1 MTNLQQYLTF
11 EILSSGNINWCSN
24 GNSTINNTIEYR
36 KNGGNWTTIT
46 ASQAGVNISV
56 VAGDLLE
63 FRGDNAVYS
72 DGYKRFGMFGDGKT
86 TCQFKA
92 KGNIMSLIDSTD
104 FANLKSFTG
113 TYNFRAMFNNC
124 TGLTD
129 ASELLLPATGLTT
142 GSYRFMFQDCSGM
155 TTAPVLPAETL
166 TSECYYGMF
175 NRCRILNNITCLATN
190 ISASNCLYQW
200 VNSVQTTSG
209 TFYKNP
215 NMSSWTRGISA
226 VPNNWTIVDY
236 NPFGPDTEEL
246 TFNANSGSTIITLE
260 SDGAW
265 TATTSSDWIRLSQYS
280 GETGGEITI
289 SVLYNIFDERTGSI
303 VFTDGEN
310 TATITIEQSANNLA
324 PIIKMFR
331 NGRRIN

>member
-1 MTNLQQYLTF
+1 MANLQQYLTF
-11 EILSSGNINWCSN
+11 EILSSGDINWMYN
-24 GNSTINNTIEYR
+24 NNSSIHNTIEYSL
-36 KNGGNWTTIT
+36 NGGEWTSIT
-46 ASQAGVNISV
+46 ATSTGVKIPVVSGDSV
-56 VAGDLLE
+56 R
-63 FRGDNAVYS
+63 FRGDNATYS
-72 DGYKRFGMFGDGKT
+72 SASARYGMFYGTD
-86 TCQFKA
+86 CQFKA

-113 TYNFRAMFNNC
+113 TYNFRALFYGC
-124 TGLTD
+124 GLTD

-142 GSYRFMFQDCSGM
+142 GSYRYMFQDCSGM

-166 TSECYYGMF
+166 TSECYQGMF
-175 NRCRILNNITCLATN
+175 NGCRILNNITCLATN

-246 TFNANSGSTIITLE
+246 TFNVNSGSTTITLE

-289 SVLYNIFDERTGSI
+289 SVLYNNFDERTGSI